1 MTSFMPMPALP
12 PRPAPRGTTEPPY
25 ATVRKTGRWRW
36 AVIIRHGM
44 IQHGPDGGPWIIRG
58 TKSRALRKAHR
69 ELERYR
75 VEQKRMSEEMI
86 VR

>member
-1 MTSFMPMPALP
+1 MMTMPTPTPP
-12 PRPAPRGTTEPPY
+12 PRDPPPRNTEPPY

-44 IQHGPDGGPWIIRG
+44 IQHGPDGGPWTVHG
-58 TKSRALRKAHR
+58 TRNRAMRKAHR

-75 VEQKRMSEEMI
+75 RDQQRKGEEMI